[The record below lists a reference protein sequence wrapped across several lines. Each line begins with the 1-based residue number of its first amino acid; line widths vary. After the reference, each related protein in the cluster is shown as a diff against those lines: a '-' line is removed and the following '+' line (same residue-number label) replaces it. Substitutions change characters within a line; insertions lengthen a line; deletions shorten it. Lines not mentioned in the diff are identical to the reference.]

1 MEEDLPMTTSDR
13 GFHLRPSPNPAAHGR
28 RLLPVMG
35 LTLLAS
41 GSACRESRPFPEPP
55 PPKFGEPSRF
65 GPQPERR
72 PSPPP
77 PPPIDAMEAP
87 SPPPDAYVPRPDAAP
102 PPGLGP
108 YANLHEAFK
117 ARCPITLPAP
127 PPGLRLHEEE
137 FLILGPTG
145 RDCRAKRGSHLE
157 SLLVQYTDSD
167 SQYVAEARGDRDGYD
182 RVAGNVDEIELR
194 LRSQPPGRRVKA
206 CDTIPEELAMLY
218 QLTAGI
224 SDRATARLAATL
236 RVADRVVPPNAYGRV
251 RIDDRVLYTSTDL
264 GPRDPQNDCRVRVE
278 SGKTL
283 GFDPVI
289 VDVPLAEQTD
299 QDGGS

>member
-1 MEEDLPMTTSDR
+1 MTTSDR

-65 GPQPERR
+65 GPQPEPWRQ
-72 PSPPP
+72 PP

-117 ARCPITLPAP
+117 ARCPLTLPEP
-127 PPGLRLHEEE
+127 PPGLGFHDKE
-137 FLILGPTG
+137 FLSMRETG
-145 RDCRAKRGSHLE
+145 RSCRARRDGQLSTLRVDYTEGDSEYFAEPRG
-157 SLLVQYTDSD
+157 
-167 SQYVAEARGDRDGYD
+167 AKDGYD
-182 RVAGNVDEIELR
+182 RAVGNVDSIELR
-194 LRSQPPGRRVKA
+194 YRSRSPGRHVKE
-206 CDTIPEELAMLY
+206 CDTIPKELASLY

-251 RIDDRVLYTSTDL
+251 RIEDRVLYTSTDL
-264 GPRDPQNDCRVRVE
+264 GPRDPQTDCRGQVE
-278 SGKTL
+278 SGETL

-299 QDGGS
+299 QDGGN